1 MFPKNKHIWLIILSF
16 LLTVSAIQAQ
26 NWKKV
31 DPDEKEL
38 EKRYRMAIH
47 LENTGRKEEAL
58 KVYKYIYEQAPEK
71 QKYLQRY
78 LRLLFQMEKFDSM
91 RQILQKHLD
100 NNPQD
105 LDSWLNL
112 GVAYYQQGEKKK
124 AFQHWNKV
132 LEQFG
137 HSQKVYR
144 KLFIQYLRLQE
155 YEKGQE
161 LVENLR
167 QRENDK
173 NLMALEMGEL
183 YTGQGQYKKALEE
196 YLKYAQSH
204 KNYDYVMR
212 RILRFPDEPHVLTDI
227 EPFLNKQIPSD
238 SRNVKLLEIKEKIY
252 FKYKNFDRAS
262 QIAFQI
268 EKSSGYSGKH
278 IKNFTH
284 NLVSEKKYDL
294 AEKNYYRI
302 MKNDKFQSIHHQA
315 LLGLAD
321 IAEKKIENQK
331 TNLFNYF
338 YPDNYFFNSYYY
350 YGIEKDLVYLEEA
363 FSIYDSLL
371 TQSHNHRFSA
381 KVNFRLGKLS
391 LLATRDFD
399 SALKFF
405 RSAYNQSE
413 KYPFRIQ
420 CAQRLAQTFLAL
432 GELDQASQEINKLYS
447 RLNTRYQQ
455 KLLPDRLLIELYTE
469 NPKIDSLA
477 NQALGELG
485 FQNDYYNDVFE
496 LYSFLEKYREAKGF
510 DDFIRAEI
518 KLKQDQL
525 GRARSIYQYILDS
538 YQSSIREP
546 ALFRSVQMQLYF
558 DNYQK
563 AEVLVEKMDSTS
575 IYRSDAIFMLA
586 EIAGDRKN
594 DAEMAS
600 KWYQELVISYPQD
613 INVDKARRRLRQL
626 SQKK

>member
-1 MFPKNKHIWLIILSF
+1 MFQKSRQIWFIILSI
-16 LLTVSAIQAQ
+16 LLMLSAVEAQ

-58 KVYKYIYEQAPEK
+58 KVYNYIYQQKPDK

-78 LRLLFQMEKFDSM
+78 LRLLFQMGKFDSM
-91 RQILQKHLD
+91 SQILQKHLH
-100 NNPQD
+100 NNPKD

-112 GVAYYQQGEKKK
+112 GVAYYQQGDKDK

-132 LEQFG
+132 LEQFD

-155 YEKGQE
+155 YEKGQK
-161 LVENLR
+161 LVVNLR
-167 QRENDK
+167 KRENDK

-196 YLKYAQSH
+196 YLKYAQSR

-212 RILRFPDEPHVLTDI
+212 RILRFPDEPHVLKDI
-227 EPFLNKQIPSD
+227 EPFLDKKIPAGSK
-238 SRNVKLLEIKEKIY
+238 NVKLLEIKEKIY
-252 FKYKNFDRAS
+252 FKYKNYDKAGE
-262 QIAFQI
+262 IAFQI
-268 EKSSGYSGKH
+268 EKASGYSGKH
-278 IKNFTH
+278 IKNFTS
-284 NLVSEKKYDL
+284 NLISEKKYDL

-302 MKNDKFQSIHHQA
+302 MKNDIFQSIHHQA

-321 IAEKKIENQK
+321 IAEKKIENKK

-338 YPDNYFFNSYYY
+338 YPDNYFFNSFYY
-350 YGIEKDLVYLEEA
+350 YGIEEDLVFLEEA

-381 KVNFRLGKLS
+381 KVNFRLGQLS

-405 RSAYNQSE
+405 RSAYNQSG
-413 KYPFRIQ
+413 KYSFRIK
-420 CAQRLAQTFLAL
+420 CAQRLVQTYLAL
-432 GELDQASQEINKLYS
+432 GELDKASQEIDKLYS
-447 RLNTRYQQ
+447 RLSTRHKQ
-455 KLLPDRLLIELYTE
+455 KLLPNQLLVELYKG
-469 NPKIDSLA
+469 NSKIDSLA
-477 NQALGELG
+477 NKALGELG
-485 FQNDYYNDVFE
+485 FQHDYYNDVFE
-496 LYSFLEKYREAKGF
+496 LYSFLEKYQKAKGF

-525 GRARSIYQYILDS
+525 GRAQSIYNYILDN
-538 YQSSIREP
+538 YQSPIREP
-546 ALFRSVQMQLYF
+546 AIFRSVQMQLYF

-563 AEVLVEKMDSTS
+563 AEELVDKMDSTS

-586 EIAGDRKN
+586 EIAGERKN
-594 DAEMAS
+594 DPQMAS
-600 KWYQELVISYPQD
+600 KWYQELVINYPQD
-613 INVDKARRRLRQL
+613 INVEKARKRLRQL
-626 SQKK
+626 SQK